1 MRLDKCCFVVLA
13 RMYNQKKAYI
23 YASMA
28 VLFWSTSASAFKIC
42 LDPDRLDMPVF
53 FLLFC
58 ASLTSCAA
66 LLICLLLSRKLAPLR
81 AFSRKDLLR
90 SAILGF
96 LNPFLYY
103 TVLFKAYALLPAQQ
117 AQPLNFIWPLVL
129 VLLSAPIL
137 KQRIKRRDIAAMLI
151 SFLGVLIISTQGRP
165 LSFNLTDPLG
175 TALAAGSSIPWA
187 LFWIYNAKDKKD
199 PVVRMFLNF
208 AFASAYA
215 LLLVLLL
222 GRLKMPTLYS
232 AIGAA
237 YIGLIEMG
245 ITFLIWLKA
254 LKLFKTTAHVANF
267 IYLVPFGALVVVHFV
282 LREQIHPATIVGAV
296 LIVAGIIFQK
306 LPTRPE
312 PAL

>member
-1 MRLDKCCFVVLA
+1 MQ
-13 RMYNQKKAYI
+13 NQKKAYI
-23 YASMA
+23 YASVT
-28 VLFWSTSASAFKIC
+28 VLLWSTSASAFKIC
-42 LDPDRLDMPVF
+42 LDPDRLDMPVL
-53 FLLFC
+53 FLLFG
-58 ASLTSCAA
+58 ASIASVAVLFAHLLFSGKLA
-66 LLICLLLSRKLAPLR
+66 LLKTLSKED
-81 AFSRKDLLR
+81 FLR
-90 SAILGF
+90 SAVLGF

-103 TVLFKAYALLPAQQ
+103 TVLLKAYSILPAQQ
-117 AQPLNFIWPLVL
+117 AQPLNFVWPLVL

-151 SFLGVLIISTQGRP
+151 SFLGVLVISTQGRP

-175 TALAAGSSIPWA
+175 TALATGSSIPWA

-215 LLLVLLL
+215 LLLALLL
-222 GRLKMPTLYS
+222 GRLKMPTLY
-232 AIGAA
+232 AAMGAA
-237 YIGLIEMG
+237 YVGLIEMG

-254 LKLFKTTAHVANF
+254 LKLSKTTAHVANF

-282 LREQIHPATIVGAV
+282 LHEQILSSTMIGAA

-306 LPTRPE
+306 LPTRP
-312 PAL
+312 LSRL